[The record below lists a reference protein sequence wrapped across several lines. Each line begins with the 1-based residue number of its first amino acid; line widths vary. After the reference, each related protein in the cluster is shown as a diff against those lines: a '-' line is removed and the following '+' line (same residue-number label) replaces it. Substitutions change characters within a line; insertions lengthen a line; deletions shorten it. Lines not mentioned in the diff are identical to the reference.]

1 MGKRL
6 LRTSLRKLL
15 KMVRNKARLVTFG
28 KGITFVSE

>member
-15 KMVRNKARLVTFG
+15 KMVLKRVGLVTFR
-28 KGITFVSE
+28 KGITFVDG